1 MEPAIDVVG
10 LRKSYGTGMVL
21 HDLDLRVPGGI
32 YALLGPN
39 GAGKTTLVHILTTL
53 IRADGG
59 TASVLGVPV
68 SDRRRLRRLIGVT
81 GQFAAVDELLTPVE
95 NLTLVG
101 RLLGLRP
108 PAARRRARHLIDSFD
123 LGASAAKPVKA
134 LSGGTL
140 RRVDLAMS
148 LVMPAP
154 VLFLDEPTTGLD
166 PASRRRLWADIRAL
180 ADGGTCVFLTTQ
192 YLEEAEALA
201 DRIGVLADGRIV
213 AEGSASE
220 LAAIAGSERAVLVG
234 ADGEEVRTLPT
245 DGTVAGLAATL
256 SELAAEHG
264 DLRVELRR
272 PTLED
277 AFTKLTETRP
287 DREPEEALS

>member
-1 MEPAIDVVG
+1 MELAIDVVG
-10 LRKSYGTGMVL
+10 LRKSYGTTTVL
-21 HDLDLRVPGGI
+21 RDLDLRVDGGI

-59 TASVLGVPV
+59 TAAVLGVPV
-68 SDRRRLRRLIGVT
+68 TNRPRLRRLIGVT

-101 RLLGLRP
+101 RLLGLRA
-108 PAARRRARHLIDSFD
+108 PAARRRARELVDAFD
-123 LGASAAKPVKA
+123 LGASATKPVKA

-148 LVMPAP
+148 LVLPAP

-166 PASRRRLWADIRAL
+166 PASRRRLWADVRAL
-180 ADGGTCVFLTTQ
+180 ADAGTCVFLTTQ

-213 AEGSASE
+213 AEGSATE
-220 LAAIAGSERAVLVG
+220 LAAVAGSEQLVLV
-234 ADGEEVRTLPT
+234 APDGEEVRTLPT
-245 DGTVAGLAATL
+245 DGTVAGLATTL
-256 SELAAEHG
+256 AEMTGEHG
-264 DLRVELRR
+264 ELRVQLRR

-277 AFTKLTETRP
+277 AFTTLTQTRP
-287 DREPEEALS
+287 DHGPEEEVA